1 MKKNFDILVIS
12 LLVISGIISCA
23 GNGKPV
29 KEVIYVP
36 VEENT
41 ISADSLRQMVK
52 ELEFNRRRADS
63 LDIAYDSINVLNRR
77 CDSLSAEIIVKDIKL
92 ERIRY
97 YNDVAAKG
105 NNIVFLRGWINRT
118 LDNAEY

>member
-1 MKKNFDILVIS
+1 MLVIGMT
-12 LLVISGIISCA
+12 VSCA

-52 ELEFNRRRADS
+52 ELELNRRRADS

-77 CDSLSAEIIVKDIKL
+77 CDSLGAEIIVKDIKL

>member
-1 MKKNFDILVIS
+1 MTIIAVLVIS
-12 LLVISGIISCA
+12 MSISCA
-23 GNGKPV
+23 GNGKSV

-36 VEENT
+36 VKENT

-52 ELEFNRRRADS
+52 ELELNRRRADS
-63 LDIAYDSINVLNRR
+63 LDIAYDSINVLSRR
-77 CDSLSAEIIVKDIKL
+77 CDSLSAEIIVKNIKL

>member
-1 MKKNFDILVIS
+1 MTIIAVLVIGMS
-12 LLVISGIISCA
+12 ISCA
-23 GNGKPV
+23 GNGKPA
-29 KEVIYVP
+29 KEIIYVP
-36 VEENT
+36 IEENT

-52 ELEFNRRRADS
+52 ELELNRRRADS
-63 LDIAYDSINVLNRR
+63 LDIAYDSINVLSRR

>member
-1 MKKNFDILVIS
+1 MKKNDILIILLS
-12 LLVISGIISCA
+12 LLIGNIVGCA

-29 KEVIYVP
+29 KEVIYIP

-41 ISADSLRQMVK
+41 ISADSLRQVVK
-52 ELEFNRRRADS
+52 ELELNRRRADS
-63 LDIAYDSINVLNRR
+63 LDIAYDSINVLSRR
-77 CDSLSAEIIVKDIKL
+77 CDSLSAEILVKNIKL